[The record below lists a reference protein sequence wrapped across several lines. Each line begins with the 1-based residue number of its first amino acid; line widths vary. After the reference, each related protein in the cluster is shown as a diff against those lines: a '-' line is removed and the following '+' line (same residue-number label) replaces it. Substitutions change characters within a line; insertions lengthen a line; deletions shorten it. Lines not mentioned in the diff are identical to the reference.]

1 MVFVTPYGLSFRPVQ
16 CLEFYFLIF
25 FAKLRSVAVLNNVAF
40 SHSIASF
47 FAIFD
52 SFVFQIMSSIAT
64 MGYSRC
70 AVLLIYISFVSC
82 DLSILDLDILPPEC
96 KYVSVSSESGWCCCP
111 NRSVPVETFRGRDN
125 VYYRA
130 YPYVRAECVSIFP
143 ESALRLRTF
152 SSASLPAGII
162 ALISCGAVGVLFAC
176 IAVFVF
182 IVVLRRRRLEQ
193 ARIALMRKNSSVHF
207 SQTPLFSGLG
217 MTLPTTL
224 ESRDESRFSGAC
236 VFRESSGAVN
246 DRELSSFGS
255 GHQHSCVGD
264 PFAFCYRC
272 REVALAVG
280 PGRNWFAEVDAIF
293 FALGPDFCAIVF
305 CFVLF

>member
-1 MVFVTPYGLSFRPVQ
+1 
-16 CLEFYFLIF
+16 
-25 FAKLRSVAVLNNVAF
+25 
-40 SHSIASF
+40 
-47 FAIFD
+47 
-52 SFVFQIMSSIAT
+52 MSSIAT

-82 DLSILDLDILPPEC
+82 DLSILDPDILPPEC
-96 KYVSVSSESGWCCCP
+96 KYVSVSSESGWWCCP
-111 NRSVPVETFRGRDN
+111 NKSVPVETFRGRDN

-193 ARIALMRKNSSVHF
+193 ARIALMRTNSSVHF

-217 MTLPTTL
+217 MTLPTIL
-224 ESRDESRFSGAC
+224 ESHDESRFSDARISSSRLAERHDSGINARFGGGNVFLGRAC
-236 VFRESSGAVN
+236 STFRPESREANGSRSGEVG
-246 DRELSSFGS
+246 RPHLSRCDG
-255 GHQHSCVGD
+255 GGD
-264 PFAFCYRC
+264 VY
-272 REVALAVG
+272 LTMY
-280 PGRNWFAEVDAIF
+280 
-293 FALGPDFCAIVF
+293 
-305 CFVLF
+305 